1 MKYILLICFAFL
13 LVNCNTKEKEPLVIA
28 SENYLNETEMDSFKS
43 KIIRYVGRLPRRGDH
58 TNKFENR
65 FDDHYKEL
73 VSLHDL
79 KYYYPD
85 AAADSDTTYFLLTRI
100 APSLYLKKVAIA
112 GKIVVNDNNEISY
125 FEETFRTFKMEEPI
139 LMEKSETMFTDLIN
153 KKDLSQYEFVN
164 TIPEEY
170 IEFPDEFTSYDSD
183 IRQWSS
189 TRENPIE
196 ELKEEFRE
204 QGFGNKE
211 E

>member
-28 SENYLNETEMDSFKS
+28 SENYLNETEIDSFKS
-43 KIIRYVGRLPRRGDH
+43 KIIHFVGRLPRRGDH

-65 FDDHYKEL
+65 FDAHYKEL
-73 VSLHDL
+73 VALHDL
-79 KYYYPD
+79 KYYYT
-85 AAADSDTTYFLLTRI
+85 DSDTTYFLLTRI
-100 APSLYLKKVAIA
+100 APSIYLKKVAIA

-170 IEFPDEFTSYDSD
+170 IEFPDEFASYDSD
-183 IRQWSS
+183 IRQWVS

-196 ELKEEFRE
+196 ELKEEFKE
-204 QGFGNKE
+204 QGFGNTE